1 MPKIIENVREQL
13 LEVAKRQTMERG
25 YSGTTIRSV
34 ASECGLAVGTVYNY
48 FESKDMLIASF
59 MVEDWHRAM
68 EATQHPEGAEAREV
82 LLGIYSAIKSFA
94 AEYQELFSDPEAAK
108 VFAASS
114 PERHILLR
122 EQLADAIIPVC
133 EEEDVEHR
141 RFIARFAAE
150 SLLTFTMSGE
160 SFERISSA
168 ILKVIKK

>member
-13 LEVAKRQTMERG
+13 LAVAKRQTMERG

-59 MVEDWHRAM
+59 MIEDWRGAM
-68 EATQHPEGAEAREV
+68 EATQHTEGAEAREV
-82 LLGIYSAIKSFA
+82 LLGIYSAIKAFA
-94 AEYQELFSDPEAAK
+94 AEYHQLFTDPEAAK
-108 VFAASS
+108 VFAAAS
-114 PERHILLR
+114 PERHVLLR
-122 EQLADAIIPVC
+122 EQLADAIMPVC
-133 EEEDVEHR
+133 ECEDLEER
-141 RFIARFAAE
+141 RFVARFAAE